1 LPRIDGFSKSRSR
14 WPLGAIRREW
24 LVLSKSRNN
33 VDDGFSACPKGAY
46 QISGPPRPIRRYNPE
61 KN

>member
-1 LPRIDGFSKSRSR
+1 LQLPRIDGFSKSRSR
-14 WPLGAIRREW
+14 WPLGATRREW

-46 QISGPPRPIRRYNPE
+46 QMIQYCVTTLE
-61 KN
+61 KD